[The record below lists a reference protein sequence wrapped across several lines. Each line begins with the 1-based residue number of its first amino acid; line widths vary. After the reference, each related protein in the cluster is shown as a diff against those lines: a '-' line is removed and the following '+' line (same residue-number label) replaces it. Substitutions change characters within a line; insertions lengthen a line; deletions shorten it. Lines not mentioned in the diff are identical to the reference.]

1 MSIDDFE
8 QSILDQHNKYR
19 RQMCANDLQEDDD
32 LHAQA
37 QKRAHTLANGQDIH
51 LSDDYSENAYIL
63 DTGDPS
69 KITG

>member
-1 MSIDDFE
+1 
-8 QSILDQHNKYR
+8 
-19 RQMCANDLQEDDD
+19 MCANDLQEDDD